1 MKLLAVV
8 PDHND
13 TSTTNDLEIENLTSM
28 HVSLPISILL

>member
-13 TSTTNDLEIENLTSM
+13 TSTTNDLEKENITSI
-28 HVSLPISILL
+28 HVSV